1 MIGQG
6 GIDLIKKLIVFQS
19 QEIEGLDGKR
29 RIGFGHICG
38 EKETFPLG
46 VDLATAEMLLL
57 DDLTES
63 ETPVNRL
70 LEQTPLSGN
79 QYDAL
84 VLLIFDIGAGAFEN
98 SLMYDYLKRGDYV
111 AAAAEF
117 PRFCKINKRGEI
129 GILKRRIEE
138 MKLFLTE

>member
-63 ETPVNRL
+63 EMPVNRL
-70 LEQTPLSGN
+70 LEHTPLSGN

-138 MKLFLTE
+138 MKLFLLE